1 MTTDRKKVSD
11 NRIDAVFADLRQSGR
26 TALIP
31 FMTCGHPHQKLTQA
45 SLHALVDVGADLIE
59 LGVPFSDP
67 MADGPAIQASSEQ
80 AIQHGVGLS
89 DVIAEVACFRQR
101 NDHTPI
107 VLMGYMNPISR
118 YGYREFAA
126 DARAAGVDGALI
138 VDCPPEE
145 APDLRSALERLD
157 IHVIHLVSPTTPES
171 RLDTI
176 CSTAG
181 GFVYYVALK
190 GITGAGHLDTDAVSD
205 RTGVLRNLTDLPIG
219 VGFGIKTADDAVA
232 LAPHADAVV
241 IGSALVSA
249 IDGAV
254 DETQA
259 YSAIKALLEP
269 IRQALDAG
277 ANPNPEAA
285 DGSRT

>member
-1 MTTDRKKVSD
+1 MTTDEPVSGD
-11 NRIDAVFADLRQSGR
+11 NRIDVVFSDLKRAEK

-31 FMTCGHPHQKLTQA
+31 FLTCGHPHPNLTQ
-45 SLHALVDVGADLIE
+45 SLLHALVDVGADLIE

-80 AIQHGVGLS
+80 AISHGVGLS
-89 DVIAEVACFRQR
+89 DVIAEVARFRQR
-101 NDHTPI
+101 NDATPI

-126 DARAAGVDGALI
+126 DARAAGVDGVLI

-145 APDLRSALERLD
+145 APDLRNSLEQLR
-157 IHVIHLVSPTTPES
+157 IHAIHLVSPTTPES
-171 RLDTI
+171 RLETI
-176 CSTAG
+176 CGNAG

-190 GITGAGHLDTDAVSD
+190 GITGAGHLDTVAVAE
-205 RTGVLRNLTDLPIG
+205 RTQLLRTLTELPIG
-219 VGFGIKTADDAVA
+219 VGFGIKTAEDATA

-249 IDGAV
+249 IDSAV

-259 YSAIKALLEP
+259 YSAIKALLGP
-269 IRQALDAG
+269 IRQVLDEG
-277 ANPNPEAA
+277 TKPEREAA
-285 DGSRT
+285 GETRS